1 MKLTIAAVFAT
12 ALSARAADS
21 SVVPRFADPDCRTK
35 LESAFPEVERIFE
48 KYRPERGIP
57 GLVFGVVIDRDLAR
71 VKVIGVLERALNDPV
86 TADTVF
92 RIASMTKSFTA
103 LAILKPRDDKR
114 LSLDEP
120 VVVRMHNLAQDAKS
134 R

>member
-1 MKLTIAAVFAT
+1 MKLTVAVLLT
-12 ALSARAADS
+12 TSVSALAADNAPL
-21 SVVPRFADPDCRTK
+21 PRFTDPDRRAK
-35 LESAFPEVERIFE
+35 LEAACPEVERVFE
-48 KYRPERGIP
+48 KFREERGIP
-57 GLVFGVVIDRDLAR
+57 GLVFGIVIDNDVVC
-71 VKVIGVLERALNDPV
+71 VKGIGVRERRSNDPV